1 VRRAL
6 LDPVPRDHRQSDA
19 AFRRRRVVAVAT
31 IGVGGALLG
40 WSLRLRP
47 GDPVFYL
54 ATTLLAL
61 CWTTG
66 ALASGPL
73 HLGRIRS
80 ARPEGSAEPGRLG
93 RPWLTPLCVGLLA
106 VGVFAAGA
114 LVVAGVPALR
124 APVNDVLDHA
134 RFASLPVVAV
144 ITAVNGVAEELFF
157 RGALYAALGVRYAVA
172 GSTLV
177 YTATTVASGNAM
189 LVFAAAVLGLLVGL
203 ERRVTGGVLAPVV
216 THVTWSLGMLFVLP
230 PLMG

>member
-1 VRRAL
+1 
-6 LDPVPRDHRQSDA
+6 
-19 AFRRRRVVAVAT
+19 
-31 IGVGGALLG
+31 
-40 WSLRLRP
+40 
-47 GDPVFYL
+47 
-54 ATTLLAL
+54 
-61 CWTTG
+61 
-66 ALASGPL
+66 
-73 HLGRIRS
+73 
-80 ARPEGSAEPGRLG
+80 
-93 RPWLTPLCVGLLA
+93 
-106 VGVFAAGA
+106 
-114 LVVAGVPALR
+114 
-124 APVNDVLDHA
+124 VNDVLDHA